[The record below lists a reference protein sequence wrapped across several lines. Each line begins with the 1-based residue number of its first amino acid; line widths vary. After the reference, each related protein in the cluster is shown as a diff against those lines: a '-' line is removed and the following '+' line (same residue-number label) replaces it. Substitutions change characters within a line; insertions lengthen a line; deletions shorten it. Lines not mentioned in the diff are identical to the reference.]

1 MGFATQSRTGTGSV
15 RMKAEAADPAD
26 ERDTVPV
33 MDLREAA
40 DDELMHAIGLGNEE
54 AFRVLVERHVDKGYA
69 VALRILRNPTDAE
82 DVVQDAFMQVWT
94 RRGEWQPGKARFST
108 WLFRVVTNRCID
120 QLRRPRTEAMEAAP
134 EIADR
139 ATDQVRA
146 MMQEEAAFLL
156 SAAMGQ
162 LPDPQRIA
170 LVFSYH
176 ENLSNAEIA
185 EIMETSVFAVESLLK
200 RGRQKLRHLLRHRAG
215 EILASFTN
223 D

>member
-1 MGFATQSRTGTGSV
+1 MTRLQDAS
-15 RMKAEAADPAD
+15 
-26 ERDTVPV
+26 
-33 MDLREAA
+33 
-40 DDELMHAIGLGNEE
+40 DDALLHAIGLGNDV
-54 AFRVLVERHVDKGYA
+54 AFRILVERHVDKAYA
-69 VALRILRNPTDAE
+69 VAIRILRNPTDAE

-120 QLRRPRTEAMEAAP
+120 QLRRPRTETMEAAP

-139 ATDQVRA
+139 AADQVQA

-200 RGRQKLRHLLRHRAG
+200 RGRQKLRHLLRNRAS

>member
-1 MGFATQSRTGTGSV
+1 MTRLQDAS
-15 RMKAEAADPAD
+15 
-26 ERDTVPV
+26 
-33 MDLREAA
+33 
-40 DDELMHAIGLGNEE
+40 DDALLHAIGLGNDE
-54 AFRVLVERHVDKGYA
+54 AFRILVERHVDKAYA
-69 VALRILRNPTDAE
+69 VAIRILRNPTDAE

-120 QLRRPRTEAMEAAP
+120 QLRRPRTETMEAAP

-139 ATDQVRA
+139 AADQVQA

-200 RGRQKLRHLLRHRAG
+200 RGRQKLRHLLRNRAS

>member
-15 RMKAEAADPAD
+15 RMKAEAADTAD